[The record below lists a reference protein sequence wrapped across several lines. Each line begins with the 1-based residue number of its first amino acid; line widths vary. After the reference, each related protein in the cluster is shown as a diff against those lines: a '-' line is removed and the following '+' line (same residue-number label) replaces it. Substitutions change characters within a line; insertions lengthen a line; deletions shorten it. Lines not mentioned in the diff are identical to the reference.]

1 MNWHVMSTTPLSP
14 ILQKQGVIERL
25 VLLQDPLYKSLF
37 KILFREGEYDPRTK
51 NLARRPTQIITEE
64 LRSEILEHAG
74 RDGDPVADN
83 LLSSYIQSFTRRLN
97 KISRPRGKM
106 TKPVTFYDEYCR
118 IYGEDDILNI
128 KGITEHC
135 QNQGINNDDNSSD
148 PEEHVPFQKRFYLVD
163 CKECPDDLTRKQL
176 IYKLGTCISTCA

>member
-1 MNWHVMSTTPLSP
+1 MP
-14 ILQKQGVIERL
+14 
-25 VLLQDPLYKSLF
+25 LQDPLYKSLL

-74 RDGDPVADN
+74 RDGDPISDSV
-83 LLSSYIQSFTRRLN
+83 LLSSYIVSFTRRLS

-106 TKPVTFYDEYCR
+106 TKPTTFYDEYCR
-118 IYGEDDILNI
+118 IFGEDDIFNI

-135 QNQGINNDDNSSD
+135 QNQALNNEDKSSD

-163 CKECPDDLTRKQL
+163 CKKCPEGPSRKRL
-176 IYKLGTCISTCA
+176 IYKLGTCISTCAWFLFPSNKVSILK

>member
-1 MNWHVMSTTPLSP
+1 MP
-14 ILQKQGVIERL
+14 
-25 VLLQDPLYKSLF
+25 LQDPLYKSLF
-37 KILFREGEYDPRTK
+37 KILFREGGYDPRTK
-51 NLARRPTQIITEE
+51 NLAKRPTQIITEE

-106 TKPVTFYDEYCR
+106 TQPVTFYDEYCR
-118 IYGEDDILNI
+118 IYGEDDIFNI

-135 QNQGINNDDNSSD
+135 QNKGINNDDNSSD

-176 IYKLGTCISTCA
+176 IYKLGTCISTCAWFLFLPKMYICSTRPYLM